1 MKTLIIGGVAAGMS
15 CASKLKRLDPNRD
28 IIVYEKGHDLS
39 YGACGM
45 PYYLSDII
53 DDDKK
58 LVARTKDQFEEKG
71 IPVKTG
77 HEVTQLDPQAKT
89 IQGITEDGESFSDTY
104 DQVLIA
110 TGASSV
116 HIPVDNHDLKGIYPL
131 NSLQNAITLK
141 KELQSAKTIAIIG
154 AGFIGME
161 VAENLIEMGKTVHMI
176 EMADQVLAPY
186 DKMYANM
193 AEEALKEAGVH
204 IHTQEG
210 LKGYRGTSHVKT
222 VITDKSEYD
231 VDLVIEAV
239 GVRPNTAFLKDVGLD
254 MLKNGAIIV
263 NEYGETNLEDVYAAG
278 DCVAYPH
285 LLLNE
290 PFFVPLGTHA
300 NKLGRVIAERLA
312 GDKKAHFKGVLG
324 SNILKVMDLTVCK
337 TGLTMKDNDR
347 YDQLDLDYVDVKAKD
362 HAGYYPGAELMNIR
376 LTFDKASKVIKGAQI
391 VGKKGVANRINILA
405 TIIDQGLKA
414 DEVSMLDLAYS
425 PPFQPVWDP
434 IQVAANQIK

>member
-15 CASKLKRLDPNRD
+15 CASKLKRLDPSRE

-45 PYYLSDII
+45 PYYLSHLIEDE
-53 DDDKK
+53 KS
-58 LVARTKDQFEEKG
+58 LVARFKDEFEASG
-71 IPVKTG
+71 ITVLTG
-77 HEVTQLDPQAKT
+77 HEVTKLDAPHKT
-89 IQGITEDGESFSDTY
+89 IAGITERGDAFTDTY

-110 TGASSV
+110 TGSSSV
-116 HIPVDNHDLKGIYPL
+116 HIPVDHHDLPGIYPL
-131 NSLQNAITLK
+131 GILQNAITLK
-141 KELQSAKTIAIIG
+141 KELQKVQTVGIIG
-154 AGFIGME
+154 AGYIGME

-176 EMADQVLAPY
+176 GKSDQVLAHY
-186 DKMYANM
+186 DKMYADM
-193 AEEALKEAGVH
+193 AQAELERVGVH
-204 IHTQEG
+204 IHTSER
-210 LKGYRGTSHVKT
+210 LKGYKGESKVE
-222 VITDKSEYD
+222 VVVTDKAEYP

-239 GVRPNTAFLKDVGLD
+239 GVRPNTGFLKDVGLD

-263 NEYGETNLEDVYAAG
+263 NEYGETNIQDIYAAG

-285 LLLNE
+285 LLLDE

-312 GDKKAHFKGVLG
+312 GSETAHFKGVLG

-347 YDQLDLDYVDVKAKD
+347 YDHLNLAYVDIQAKD

-376 LTFDKASKVIKGAQI
+376 LIFDKKSLVIKGAQI

-405 TIIDQGLKA
+405 TIIDQGLTA
-414 DEVSMLDLAYS
+414 QEVSMLDLAYA

-434 IQVAANQIK
+434 IQVAALQIK